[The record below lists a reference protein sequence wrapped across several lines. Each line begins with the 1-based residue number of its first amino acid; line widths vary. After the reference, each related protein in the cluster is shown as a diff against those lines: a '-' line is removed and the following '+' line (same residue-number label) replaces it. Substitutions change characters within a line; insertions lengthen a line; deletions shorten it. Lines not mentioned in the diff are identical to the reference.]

1 METVTLGLEW
11 FLNPDHIPFYLADE
25 RGYYADEGLELAVWE
40 PPEHYETLEMLA
52 DDELDFAITEPIHL
66 IPERAEGV
74 PVKGI
79 AEFLDT
85 PGGIQYPTGR
95 GWETPADLPEDVR
108 LNYPGAPEPEG
119 RRVVAE
125 MIRNAGGDHA
135 ADDIEP
141 VDRGFYHTDALVED
155 DADIAFLA
163 FHNFE
168 VVESRHRDFETAL
181 WELDDY
187 GLPDFSRLI
196 LTASDETLDTAPD
209 RVEGFLRATRRGVE
223 ATLRNPEMA
232 IETFFE
238 LNPEVRAD
246 DPELLDS
253 IAADTVGRFTAEFAQ
268 ATEMYDDLADFAVE
282 IGLADESVPV
292 SAVADERFV

>member
-1 METVTLGLEW
+1 MDSVTLGLEW
-11 FLNPDHIPFYLADE
+11 FLNPDHIPFYVADE
-25 RGYYADEGLELAVWE
+25 RGYYADEGLELEVWE

-52 DDELDFAITEPIHL
+52 AGELDFAITEPIHL
-66 IPERAEGV
+66 IPERAAGV
-74 PVKGI
+74 PVQGI

-85 PGGIQYPTGR
+85 PGGIQYPTNR
-95 GWETPADLPEDVR
+95 GWETPADLPDGVR

-119 RRVVAE
+119 RRMVAA
-125 MIRNAGGDHA
+125 MIRHAGGDHS

-141 VDRGFYHTDALVED
+141 VDRGFYHTDALIED

-168 VVESRHRDFETAL
+168 VVESRHRDFDTAL

-223 ATLRNPEMA
+223 TTRDEPETA

-238 LNPEVRAD
+238 RNPEVRED
-246 DPELLDS
+246 DPELLDA
-253 IAADTVGRFTAEFAQ
+253 IARDTVERFTADFSQATGMYADLAEFAV
-268 ATEMYDDLADFAVE
+268 D
-282 IGLADESVPV
+282 IGLADERVPV
-292 SAVADERFV
+292 SAVADERFA

>member
-11 FLNPDHIPFYLADE
+11 FLNPDHIPFYVADE
-25 RGYYADEGLELAVWE
+25 RGYYADEGLELEVWE

-52 DDELDFAITEPIHL
+52 AGELDFAITEPIHL
-66 IPERAEGV
+66 IPERAAGV
-74 PVKGI
+74 PVRGI

-85 PGGIQYPTGR
+85 PGGIQYPTNR
-95 GWETPADLPEDVR
+95 GWETPANLPGDVR

-119 RRVVAE
+119 RRMVAA
-125 MIRNAGGDHA
+125 MIQHAGGDHS

-141 VDRGFYHTDALVED
+141 VDRGFYHTDALIED

-168 VVESRHRDFETAL
+168 VVESRHREFDTAL

-209 RVEGFLRATRRGVE
+209 RVEKFVRATRRGVE
-223 ATLRNPEMA
+223 ATLAEPETA
-232 IETFFE
+232 IDTFFE
-238 LNPEVRAD
+238 RNPAVRED
-246 DPELLDS
+246 DPALLDA
-253 IAADTVGRFTAEFAQ
+253 IASDTVERFTADFSQ
-268 ATEMYDDLADFAVE
+268 ATGMYADLAEFAVE
-282 IGLADESVPV
+282 IGLADEPVPV
-292 SAVADERFV
+292 SAVADERFA